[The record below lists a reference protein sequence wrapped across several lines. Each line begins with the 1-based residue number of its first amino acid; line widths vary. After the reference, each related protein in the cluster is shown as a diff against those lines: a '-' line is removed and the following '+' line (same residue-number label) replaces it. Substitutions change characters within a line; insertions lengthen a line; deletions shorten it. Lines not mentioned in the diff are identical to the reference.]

1 MGDVKRVRRSKKQQ
15 YLDAKAAA
23 EKTSKRMAELNDK
36 QYQQYLSDKATRDK
50 RVDDAK
56 TLMQIAYQAWQS
68 ELEQMKNEFD
78 EIGKPE

>member
-15 YLDAKAAA
+15 YLDARSAY
-23 EKTSKRMAELNDK
+23 EKK
-36 QYQQYLSDKATRDK
+36 QKTA
-50 RVDDAK
+50 DDAK
-56 TLMQIAYQAWQS
+56 TLMQIAYQAWQE